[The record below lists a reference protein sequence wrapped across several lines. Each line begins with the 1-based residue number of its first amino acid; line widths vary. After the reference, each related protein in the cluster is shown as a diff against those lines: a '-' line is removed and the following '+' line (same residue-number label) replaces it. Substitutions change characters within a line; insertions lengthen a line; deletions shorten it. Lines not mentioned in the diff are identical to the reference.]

1 VSRWLTDELYV
12 SISPG
17 HVGVAQV
24 QRKLGLSG
32 VKREVTAKQSIVRSA
47 DIESLDWDWAVQE
60 MDTLLT
66 QYEDIHPN
74 VVMVLSNHFVH
85 YVLVP
90 WSNLV
95 SSDEEQLAH
104 ARHCFQIAYGVAS
117 PTWELRLN
125 PSSTG
130 SPQLASAVDEKLLMA
145 CKEVIKRHGLRLASV
160 QPYLMSAFN
169 RFKHQIQ
176 RTDVWLALVEPGRI
190 CLAHLQDGEWLRL
203 RSARL
208 GNEWNDFARFV
219 SREAFMGD
227 GELQVEEQVLYVYAP
242 HFGGLQTI
250 SGWEIHELSPPLSSN
265 FVEEKDHSLVMA
277 LSG

>member
-12 SISPG
+12 SLSPG
-17 HVGVAQV
+17 HIGVAHV
-24 QRKLGLSG
+24 QRKLSLSG
-32 VKREVTAKQSIVRSA
+32 VKREVTAKQSIARNA
-47 DIESLDWDWAVQE
+47 DIESLDWDWALQE

-66 QYEDIHPN
+66 RYEDVHPN
-74 VVMVLSNHFVH
+74 VVVVLSNHFVH

-95 SSDEEQLAH
+95 SSDEEQIAH

-117 PTWELRLN
+117 STWELRLN
-125 PSSTG
+125 SSSVG
-130 SPQLASAVDEKLLMA
+130 SAQLASAVDEKLLMA
-145 CKEVIKRHGLRLASV
+145 CKEIIKRHGLQLTSV

-176 RTDVWLALVEPGRI
+176 RTDAWLALVEPGSI
-190 CLAHLQDGEWLRL
+190 CLAQLQEGEWKRL
-203 RSARL
+203 RTARL
-208 GNEWNDFARFV
+208 GNDWDDFSRFI

-242 HFGGLQTI
+242 YLGPLQTI
-250 SGWEIHELSPPLSSN
+250 NGWEIHELSPPLPSTY
-265 FVEEKDHSLVMA
+265 VEEKDHSMVMA